1 MANYIQGNP
10 ETPVILSV
18 DFSVETL
25 QARREW
31 HDIVKVIKEK
41 TYNQEQS
48 IQQDIIQIE
57 GDI

>member
-41 TYNQEQS
+41 TYNREQS

-57 GDI
+57 EDI

>member
-10 ETPVILSV
+10 ETPVILSA

-25 QARREW
+25 QAMREW

-41 TYNQEQS
+41 TYNQS

>member
-1 MANYIQGNP
+1 M
-10 ETPVILSV
+10 
-18 DFSVETL
+18 